1 MNDNSKELSRNTTL
15 IQDLDSKYKKQIV
28 DIEKM
33 SDDYI
38 SNIKNY
44 SAEKMKETGASIQS
58 KYAAAKELWDD
69 KSKISKKNFGL
80 VCRSSFVNLPN
91 PRIVLIHYAY
101 VSVGERISNFKNAI
115 LKVEKRARLNADIRE
130 TALEAKRYLD
140 PKKGGSKKKIAL
152 PTARAVTNKSNKTKS
167 VDNVAA
173 GTSGFSGADMPIDP
187 NEPTYCLCKQ
197 VSFGEMI
204 ACDNRDCAT
213 KWFHFEC
220 VSLITVP
227 KGKWFCPNCRND

>member
-1 MNDNSKELSRNTTL
+1 MNDYSKELSRNTTL
-15 IQDLDSKYKKQIV
+15 IQDLDSKYKQQIA

-80 VCRSSFVNLPN
+80 F
-91 PRIVLIHYAY
+91 
-101 VSVGERISNFKNAI
+101 EKRISNFKNAI
-115 LKVEKRARLNADIRE
+115 LKVEKRARLNAKIRE
-130 TALEAKRYLD
+130 TALKAKRYLNS
-140 PKKGGSKKKIAL
+140 KKGVSKKKIAL

-187 NEPTYCLCKQ
+187 NEPTFCLCKQ
-197 VSFGEMI
+197 VSFGKMI

-213 KWFHFEC
+213 EWFHFEC

-227 KGKWFCPNCRND
+227 KGKWFCPNCRKDLKRK